1 MDKYDLVL
9 DIIEHP
15 GDYTTGQLQD
25 ILSDSEAKEIY
36 TLLCKTGDAVRRVDE
51 PDVDAEWDAFSQ
63 SHPLPR
69 RHYLWRG
76 SRAATVAAI
85 VGMSLVAVAAGIA
98 FTVALTV
105 TKPVHAGG
113 EVTVTSSDMSV
124 AADSLAAGEDTL
136 KVNPTPVMFENE
148 PLENIMK
155 EVAAAYGI
163 EVKFNNRQAAM
174 LHLYYKFDPT
184 LSLNEI
190 VEQLNTFEQIDIR
203 RSGDILIID

>member
-15 GDYTTGQLQD
+15 GDYTAGQLHD
-25 ILSDSEAKEIY
+25 ILSDPEAKEIY
-36 TLLCKTGDAVRRVDE
+36 TLLCKAGDAVRRVDE

-63 SHPLPR
+63 SHPLR
-69 RHYLWRG
+69 RRFPWPG

-85 VGMSLVAVAAGIA
+85 VGMSLVAVAAGIV

-105 TKPVHAGG
+105 HNPGPVVG
-113 EVTVTSSDMSV
+113 EVAVTSSDMSV
-124 AADSLAAGEDTL
+124 AADSLPAGEDTL
-136 KVNPTPVMFENE
+136 KVNSAPVMFENE
-148 PLENIMK
+148 PLEKIMK
-155 EVAAAYGI
+155 EVSAAYGV
-163 EVKFNNRQAAM
+163 EVKFNNVETAK
-174 LHLYYKFDPT
+174 LHLYYRLDPT

>member
-15 GDYTTGQLQD
+15 GDYTAGQLHD
-25 ILSDSEAKEIY
+25 ILSDPEAKEIY
-36 TLLCKTGDAVRRVDE
+36 TLLCKAGDAVRRVDE

-85 VGMSLVAVAAGIA
+85 VGTSLVAVAAGIV

-105 TKPVHAGG
+105 HKPDPVVG
-113 EVTVTSSDMSV
+113 EVAVTSSDMSV
-124 AADSLAAGEDTL
+124 ATDSLGARKDTL
-136 KVNPTPVMFENE
+136 KVNLAPVMFENE
-148 PLENIMK
+148 PLEKIMK
-155 EVAAAYGI
+155 EVSAAYGV
-163 EVKFNNRQAAM
+163 EVKFNNLETAK
-174 LHLYYKFDPT
+174 LHLYYRDIQK
-184 LSLNEI
+184 I
-190 VEQLNTFEQIDIR
+190 VN
-203 RSGDILIID
+203 

>member
-25 ILSDSEAKEIY
+25 ILSDPEAKEIY
-36 TLLCKTGDAVRRVDE
+36 TLLCKTGDAVRSIGE

-63 SHPLPR
+63 RHPLR
-69 RHYLWRG
+69 RRRFPWSG
-76 SRAATVAAI
+76 SRAASVAVV
-85 VGMSLVAVAAGIA
+85 VGTSIVAVAAGIV

-105 TKPVHAGG
+105 TKPVPAGG
-113 EVTVTSSDMSV
+113 EVTVTPLVMSV
-124 AADSLAAGEDTL
+124 ATDSLGARKDTL

>member
-15 GDYTTGQLQD
+15 GDYTAGQLHD
-25 ILSDSEAKEIY
+25 ILSDPEAKEIY
-36 TLLCKTGDAVRRVDE
+36 ILLCKAGDAVRTVEE

-76 SRAATVAAI
+76 SRAATVAAV
-85 VGMSLVAVAAGIA
+85 VGTSLVAVAAGIA

-105 TKPVHAGG
+105 HKPDPVIG

-124 AADSLAAGEDTL
+124 AADSLPTGEDTL
-136 KVNPTPVMFENE
+136 KVNTAPVMFENE
-148 PLENIMK
+148 PLEKIMK
-155 EVAAAYGI
+155 SVASFYGV
-163 EVKFNNRQAAM
+163 EVKFNNRSAST
-174 LHLYYKFDPT
+174 LHLYYKLDPS

-203 RSGDILIID
+203 RSGNLLTID

>member
-1 MDKYDLVL
+1 
-9 DIIEHP
+9 
-15 GDYTTGQLQD
+15 
-25 ILSDSEAKEIY
+25 
-36 TLLCKTGDAVRRVDE
+36 
-51 PDVDAEWDAFSQ
+51 
-63 SHPLPR
+63 
-69 RHYLWRG
+69 
-76 SRAATVAAI
+76 
-85 VGMSLVAVAAGIA
+85 
-98 FTVALTV
+98 
-105 TKPVHAGG
+105 
-113 EVTVTSSDMSV
+113 MSV

>member
-1 MDKYDLVL
+1 MDKYNLVL

-25 ILSDSEAKEIY
+25 ILSDPEAKEIY
-36 TLLCKTGDAVRRVDE
+36 TLLCKAGDAVRTVEE

-63 SHPLPR
+63 SHSR

-85 VGMSLVAVAAGIA
+85 VGTSLVAVAAGIA

-105 TKPVHAGG
+105 HKPDPVVG
-113 EVTVTSSDMSV
+113 EVTATSSDMSV
-124 AADSLAAGEDTL
+124 AADSLPAREDTL
-136 KVNPTPVMFENE
+136 KVNPAPVMFENE
-148 PLENIMK
+148 PLEKIMK
-155 EVAAAYGI
+155 SVASFYGV
-163 EVKFNNRQAAM
+163 EVKFNNRSAST
-174 LHLYYKFDPT
+174 LHLYYKLDPS

-203 RSGDILIID
+203 RSGNLLTID

>member
-25 ILSDSEAKEIY
+25 ILSDPEAKEIY
-36 TLLCKTGDAVRRVDE
+36 TLLCKTGDAVRSIGE
-51 PDVDAEWDAFSQ
+51 PDVDAEWDAFSR

-105 TKPVHAGG
+105 HNPGPVVG
-113 EVTVTSSDMSV
+113 EVAVTSSDMSV

-136 KVNPTPVMFENE
+136 KVNPALVMFENE
-148 PLENIMK
+148 PLEKIMK
-155 EVAAAYGI
+155 SVASFYGV
-163 EVKFNNRQAAM
+163 EVKFNNRSAST
-174 LHLYYKFDPT
+174 LHLYYKLDPS

>member
-15 GDYTTGQLQD
+15 GDYTAGQLQD
-25 ILSDSEAKEIY
+25 ILSDPEAKEIY
-36 TLLCKTGDAVRRVDE
+36 TLLCKAGDAVRIVKE

-85 VGMSLVAVAAGIA
+85 VGTSLVAVAAGIV

-105 TKPVHAGG
+105 HKPGPVVG
-113 EVTVTSSDMSV
+113 EVAVTSSDMSV
-124 AADSLAAGEDTL
+124 ATDSLGARKDTL
-136 KVNPTPVMFENE
+136 KVNPAPVMFENE
-148 PLENIMK
+148 PLEKIMK
-155 EVAAAYGI
+155 EVSAAYGV
-163 EVKFNNRQAAM
+163 EVKFNNLETAK
-174 LHLYYKFDPT
+174 LHLYYRLDPT